1 MIYQSKAIEKKST
14 VNECEM
20 AHPLKQKV
28 ELQNYMVRTRHR
40 KLKIKTLCFS
50 VHHYNLSNLL
60 ALCSLWKMS
69 RPLPGE
75 MSTPGAVL
83 NLVITG
89 LSDKTVREKHS
100 PAVKT
105 NNTRK

>member
-1 MIYQSKAIEKKST
+1 MIYHLKNS
-14 VNECEM
+14 VNKCEM

-40 KLKIKTLCFS
+40 NVKIKTLCFC

-69 RPLPGE
+69 RPLLGE
-75 MSTPGAVL
+75 TSTPGAVL

-100 PAVKT
+100 PAFKT
-105 NNTRK
+105 NDTRK